1 MKLLFGLL
9 FFFLC
14 FQKAEAQFTVEPS
27 DSAQVQIHKYGV
39 KWVASQFIGRFSSY
53 MIAFEHRL
61 SPWISLQHTV
71 GVLNNDQGNLQDG
84 YFEDKRGTKIST
96 QLRLYSLNASQTKDI
111 FIGLEPFVNNYRY
124 NRTRVF
130 ELSCGLAGCSYF
142 QEANYDLK
150 EKLRGGRL
158 RAGFKSEISER
169 MFLEMDF
176 AIGYA
181 QHIIEPIG
189 KPQNVI
195 RIQDSFQ
202 FEDELFEEIGT
213 YDFGIRLAYIIK

>member
-1 MKLLFGLL
+1 MRLLFGLL
-9 FFFLC
+9 FVFLC
-14 FQKAEAQFTVEPS
+14 FNRVDAQFTVTPA
-27 DSAQVQIHKYGV
+27 DTAQAQVHKYAV

-53 MIAFEHRL
+53 MLAFEHRL
-61 SPWISLQHTV
+61 SPWVSLQHTV
-71 GVLNNDQGNLQDG
+71 GVLNNDQGDIQDG
-84 YFEDKRGTKIST
+84 YFEHKRGTKLST
-96 QLRLYSLNASQTKDI
+96 QLRLYSLNTSETKDI
-111 FIGLEPFVNNYRY
+111 FIGFEPFMNNYRY

-150 EKLRGGRL
+150 EKLRGGRV
-158 RAGFKSEISER
+158 RVGFTSEISER

-176 AIGYA
+176 ALGYA

-195 RIQDSFQ
+195 RTQDTFQ
-202 FEDELFEEIGT
+202 FQDDLFEEIGT
-213 YDFGIRLAYIIK
+213 YDFAIRLAYIIK